1 MLDRVR
7 KFQEFLLELGVAR
20 GVISLP
26 APRMLA
32 IGAPTGETAEPANVF
47 TQIVVEPEIVSVS
60 RDLFVSGHYSHA
72 VQEAYKAVEKFV
84 AAKAGKL
91 DLSGTQ
97 LMEIVFSPKAPML
110 YWTCQVSQSEK
121 DEQAGYHRIF
131 TGAMLGIR
139 NPVTHEFNWV
149 QEPDMALELLA
160 LAQHLLRKAKLA
172 ISNLQNSGCPVKR

>member
-1 MLDRVR
+1 MFEGIR

-20 GVISLP
+20 GVVSLP

-32 IGAPTGETAEPANVF
+32 LTAPTGEAAEPANIF
-47 TQIVVEPEIVSVS
+47 TQVVVEPEIVSVS

-84 AAKAGKL
+84 GERAGKN
-91 DLSGTQ
+91 DLSGTN
-97 LMEIVFSPKAPML
+97 LMELVFSPRAPLL
-110 YWTCQVSQSEK
+110 YWTERSSQSEK
-121 DEQAGYHRIF
+121 DEQAGYHRIY

-149 QEPDMALELLA
+149 QEPDVALELLTI
-160 LAQHLLRKAKLA
+160 AQHLLRKARLA
-172 ISNLQNSGCPVKR
+172 TTPVQGRKPDGGS